1 MNATKNTRTYIV
13 LLGGRSGHGAAV
25 RVAAPNK
32 VEAKKAAKAAVPAYN
47 LGGAMV
53 YTLVSVYREEEM
65 LHTWDEQVRRNRGIH
80 VDLTN

>member
-1 MNATKNTRTYIV
+1 MNTRNYIV
-13 LLGGRSGHGAAV
+13 ILGGRSGADGATI

-32 VEAKKAAKAAVPAYN
+32 AEAKKSAKAAVPAFR

-65 LHTWDEQVRRNRGIH
+65 LHTWDELVRRNRGIH
-80 VDLTN
+80 VDLTK